1 MSTPTNSSRSDG
13 GSMSPTIHT
22 PLYPIGASPVGPI
35 LPSAPPASSDANQNG
50 IPKPNLAR
58 KAKVLYDYD
67 AADMNELSLIA
78 DEVWWS

>member
-1 MSTPTNSSRSDG
+1 MNTSANCSRSDG

-22 PLYPIGASPVGPI
+22 PLYPIGNSPSGSI
-35 LPSAPPASSDANQNG
+35 MPSAPPSSSDANQNG

-78 DEVWWS
+78 DEV

>member
-1 MSTPTNSSRSDG
+1 MNTSATSSRSEG

-22 PLYPIGASPVGPI
+22 PLYPIGSTPVGSV
-35 LPSAPPASSDANQNG
+35 LPSAPPIASDANQNG

-78 DEVWWS
+78 DEVGWS

>member
-1 MSTPTNSSRSDG
+1 MNTPTNSSRTDG

-22 PLYPIGASPVGPI
+22 PLYPIGTSPGGAV
-35 LPSAPPASSDANQNG
+35 LPSAPPATSDANQNG

-78 DEVWWS
+78 DEV